1 MINGHD
7 EAPEKIRKQQKE
19 ETHPFSNQ
27 AKASASAWT
36 ASARGCWFSEGG
48 CYLTAMGNN
57 NTHSHTLP
65 DFFFWSKSERASSS
79 LFSGETTTHEN

>member
-36 ASARGCWFSEGG
+36 ASARGCWFSGG
-48 CYLTAMGNN
+48 A
-57 NTHSHTLP
+57 
-65 DFFFWSKSERASSS
+65 AI
-79 LFSGETTTHEN
+79 